1 MNSKV
6 ITVFEYGFLS
16 SVVSGNRCAKISVN
30 AFEYLES
37 LCLNQS
43 SEMKHF
49 LRLRSYSGERAL
61 QLKHYVGVIQI
72 PNGEQIEVLPKVGK
86 VSNEVTADERTIA
99 DSRKSLL
106 NMLKTMNGFRHI
118 ESADA
123 QVNQH
128 KMPLLEVFI
137 RQFLQSVNQL
147 VKRGLRSDYVS
158 QQGNLLFLK
167 GKLLTSKQL
176 KYNLVNKHKSYV
188 EYDEYLLDRPANR
201 LIHTALNK
209 IANYLKNNAHQR
221 LCRELSFAFN
231 DIPVSH
237 NIKQDFAQ
245 VKLNRGMSYYQTPL
259 AWAKLILEGMTPL
272 AMKGKANAISLL
284 FPMHDIFESYVGNV
298 IRRQL
303 QDNYSLE
310 EQARSEYLVQH
321 EDNEWFNLKPDFLIK
336 EGDTNRLVLD
346 TKWKLLDASLDNGS
360 DKYGLS
366 QSDFYQMFAYGHK
379 YLNGKGNLILIYP
392 KTDKFTK
399 AIKHSFD
406 FPKELKLWVIPFDIS
421 DSEDDSNRFDFSDDP
436 TIRTL
441 IRKIFKPN
449 IDEFNINLLSSDY

>member
-1 MNSKV
+1 MNGTV

-16 SVVSGNRCAKISVN
+16 CVLSDNRCAKISVD

-37 LCLNQS
+37 LCLNQG
-43 SEMKHF
+43 SEIKNF
-49 LRLRSYSGERAL
+49 LRLRSYNGERAL

-72 PNGEQIEVLPKVGK
+72 PNGEQIEVLPKIGK
-86 VSNEVTADERTIA
+86 VSNEATADKLTIVN
-99 DSRKSLL
+99 SRKSLL

-128 KMPLLEVFI
+128 KMPLFEVFI

-158 QQGNLLFLK
+158 RQDNLLFLK
-167 GKLLTSKQL
+167 GKLLTSQQL
-176 KYNLVNKHKSYV
+176 KYNLVNKHKFYV

-209 IANYLKNNAHQR
+209 ISKYSRNNAHQR

-231 DIPVSH
+231 DIPVS
-237 NIKQDFAQ
+237 NNVKQDFAQ
-245 VKLNRGMSYYQTPL
+245 VKLNRGMSYYHTPL
-259 AWAKLILEGMTPL
+259 AWTKLILDGMTPL
-272 AMKGKANAISLL
+272 AMKGSANAISLL
-284 FPMHDIFESYVGNV
+284 FPMHDIFESYVGSV
-298 IRRQL
+298 LRRQL

-336 EGDTNRLVLD
+336 EGGTNLLVLD

-366 QSDFYQMFAYGHK
+366 QSDFYQMFAYGHT
-379 YLNGKGNLILIYP
+379 YLKSEGNLILIYP
-392 KTDKFTK
+392 KTDKFSE

-406 FPKELKLWVIPFDIS
+406 FSDELKLWVVPFDVS
-421 DSEDDSNRFDFSDDP
+421 ADVDDEV
-436 TIRTL
+436 
-441 IRKIFKPN
+441 RKEF
-449 IDEFNINLLSSDY
+449 IDKILNL

>member
-1 MNSKV
+1 MNSNV

-16 SVVSGNRCAKISVN
+16 SVVSDNRCAKVSPD
-30 AFEYLES
+30 AFKYLES
-37 LCLNQS
+37 LCLNQA

-61 QLKHYVGVIQI
+61 QLKHYVGAIQI

-86 VSNEVTADERTIA
+86 VSNEATADKLTISN
-99 DSRKSLL
+99 SRKSLL

-123 QVNQH
+123 QVEQH
-128 KMPLLEVFI
+128 KMPLFEVFI

-158 QQGNLLFLK
+158 KQDNLLFLK
-167 GKLLTSKQL
+167 GKLLTSQQL
-176 KYNLVNKHKSYV
+176 KYNLVNKHRFYV
-188 EYDEYLLDRPANR
+188 EYDEYILDRPANR

-209 IANYLKNNAHQR
+209 IANYSKNNAHQR

-237 NIKQDFAQ
+237 NIKRDFAQ
-245 VKLNRGMSYYQTPL
+245 VKLNRGMSYYQTPV

-284 FPMHDIFESYVGNV
+284 FPMHDVFESYVGNI
-298 IRRQL
+298 IRSQL
-303 QDNYSLE
+303 QDNYSLK
-310 EQARSEYLVQH
+310 EQARSEYLVKH

-336 EGDTNRLVLD
+336 KGDTNRLILD
-346 TKWKLLDASLDNGS
+346 TKWKLLDANLDNGS

-366 QSDFYQMFAYGHK
+366 QNDFYQMFAYGHK
-379 YLNGKGNLILIYP
+379 YLNGKGNLALIYP

-399 AIKHSFD
+399 AIEHSFD
-406 FPKELKLWVIPFDIS
+406 FSGGLKLWVVPFDVS
-421 DSEDDSNRFDFSDDP
+421 SDVDDSER
-436 TIRTL
+436 I
-441 IRKIFKPN
+441 KPIEN
-449 IDEFNINLLSSDY
+449 IINYSLNA

>member
-16 SVVSGNRCAKISVN
+16 SVVSDNRCAKISN
-30 AFEYLES
+30 DAFKYLES
-37 LCLNQS
+37 LCLNQA

-49 LRLRSYSGERAL
+49 LRLRSYNGERAL

-72 PNGEQIEVLPKVGK
+72 PNGEQIEVLPKVGN
-86 VSNEVTADERTIA
+86 VSNEATADKLTIA
-99 DSRKSLL
+99 NSRQSLL
-106 NMLKTMNGFRHI
+106 NMLKTMNGFRHV

-123 QVNQH
+123 QVNKH
-128 KMPLLEVFI
+128 KMPLFEVFI

-147 VKRGLRSDYVS
+147 VKRGLRSGYISKQD
-158 QQGNLLFLK
+158 NLLFLK
-167 GKLLTSKQL
+167 GKLLTSQQL
-176 KYNLVNKHKSYV
+176 KHNLVKKHKFYV

-209 IANYLKNNAHQR
+209 IANYSKNNVHQR

-245 VKLNRGMSYYQTPL
+245 VKLDRGMSYYQTPL

-321 EDNEWFNLKPDFLIK
+321 EENEWFNLKPDFLIK
-336 EGDTNRLVLD
+336 EGGTNRLVLD
-346 TKWKLLDASLDNGS
+346 TKWKLLDASLGNGS

-366 QSDFYQMFAYGHK
+366 QSDLYQMFAYGHK
-379 YLNGKGNLILIYP
+379 YLNGKGNLVLIYP
-392 KTDKFTK
+392 KTDKFTEK
-399 AIKHSFD
+399 IKHSFD
-406 FPKELKLWVIPFDIS
+406 FSDDLKLWVVPFDVSADI
-421 DSEDDSNRFDFSDDP
+421 DSEVERLRHIVSIINISPVSNYLAD
-436 TIRTL
+436 
-441 IRKIFKPN
+441 
-449 IDEFNINLLSSDY
+449 

>member
-1 MNSKV
+1 MNSNV

-16 SVVSGNRCAKISVN
+16 SVVSDNRCAKVSPD
-30 AFEYLES
+30 AFKYLES
-37 LCLNQS
+37 LCLNQA
-43 SEMKHF
+43 SEMKNF

-86 VSNEVTADERTIA
+86 VSNEATADILTI
-99 DSRKSLL
+99 DNSRKSLL

-128 KMPLLEVFI
+128 KMPLFEVFI
-137 RQFLQSVNQL
+137 RQFLKSVNQL

-158 QQGNLLFLK
+158 KQDNLLFLK
-167 GKLLTSKQL
+167 GKLLTSQQL
-176 KYNLVNKHKSYV
+176 KYNLVNKHKFYV
-188 EYDEYLLDRPANR
+188 EYDEYILDRPANR

-209 IANYLKNNAHQR
+209 IANYSKNNAHQR

-284 FPMHDIFESYVGNV
+284 FPMHDIFESYVGSV
-298 IRRQL
+298 LRRQL

-336 EGDTNRLVLD
+336 EDDTTRLVLD
-346 TKWKLLDASLDNGS
+346 TKWKLLDSRDNNGS

-366 QSDFYQMFAYGHK
+366 QNDFYQMFAYAHK
-379 YLNGKGNLILIYP
+379 YLTGNNRQLILIYP
-392 KTDKFTK
+392 KTDKFSET
-399 AIKHSFD
+399 IGHS
-406 FPKELKLWVIPFDIS
+406 
-421 DSEDDSNRFDFSDDP
+421 FDFSDDIKLWVVP
-436 TIRTL
+436 
-441 IRKIFKPN
+441 F
-449 IDEFNINLLSSDY
+449 DVSSDVDDSERIKPIAKIVHSTVNPKRE

>member
-1 MNSKV
+1 MNSNV

-16 SVVSGNRCAKISVN
+16 SVVSDNRCAKVSPD
-30 AFEYLES
+30 AFKYLES
-37 LCLNQS
+37 LCLNQA

-86 VSNEVTADERTIA
+86 VSNEATADKLTI
-99 DSRKSLL
+99 DNSRKSLL

-128 KMPLLEVFI
+128 KMPLFEVFI

-158 QQGNLLFLK
+158 KQDNLLFLK
-167 GKLLTSKQL
+167 GKLLTSQQL
-176 KYNLVNKHKSYV
+176 KYNLVNKHKFCV
-188 EYDEYLLDRPANR
+188 EYDEYMLDRPANR

-209 IANYLKNNAHQR
+209 IAKYSKNNAHQR

-237 NIKQDFAQ
+237 NIKRDFAQ

-259 AWAKLILEGMTPL
+259 AWARLILEGMTPI
-272 AMKGKANAISLL
+272 AMQGSANAISLL
-284 FPMHDIFESYVGNV
+284 FPMHDIFESYVGSV
-298 IRRQL
+298 LRKQL
-303 QDNYSLE
+303 PDNYSLK
-310 EQARSEYLVQH
+310 EQARSEYMVKH
-321 EDNEWFNLKPDFLIK
+321 GDKDWFNLKPDFLIK

-346 TKWKLLDASLDNGS
+346 TKWKLLDARDDNGS

-366 QSDFYQMFAYGHK
+366 QNDFYQMFAYAHK
-379 YLNGKGNLILIYP
+379 YLTGNNRQLILIYP
-392 KTDKFTK
+392 KTDKFSET
-399 AIKHSFD
+399 IT
-406 FPKELKLWVIPFDIS
+406 
-421 DSEDDSNRFDFSDDP
+421 DSFDFSDDIKLWVVP
-436 TIRTL
+436 FDVSADVDDSERIKP
-441 IRKIFKPN
+441 IKKIVHLTVNPKR
-449 IDEFNINLLSSDY
+449 E

>member
-1 MNSKV
+1 
-6 ITVFEYGFLS
+6 
-16 SVVSGNRCAKISVN
+16 
-30 AFEYLES
+30 
-37 LCLNQS
+37 
-43 SEMKHF
+43 
-49 LRLRSYSGERAL
+49 
-61 QLKHYVGVIQI
+61 
-72 PNGEQIEVLPKVGK
+72 
-86 VSNEVTADERTIA
+86 
-99 DSRKSLL
+99 
-106 NMLKTMNGFRHI
+106 MNGFLHI

>member
-1 MNSKV
+1 MNGKV

-16 SVVSGNRCAKISVN
+16 CAISDNRCAKISAG

-43 SEMKHF
+43 SEIKYF
-49 LRLRSYSGERAL
+49 LRLRAYRGERAL
-61 QLKHYVGVIQI
+61 QLQHYVGVIQI
-72 PNGEQIEVLPKVGK
+72 PNGEQIEVLPKIGK
-86 VSNEVTADERTIA
+86 VSSEATADKTTIA
-99 DSRKSLL
+99 NSRKSLL

-118 ESADA
+118 ESVDA

-128 KMPLLEVFI
+128 KMPLFEVFI

-158 QQGNLLFLK
+158 RQDNLLFLK
-167 GKLLTSKQL
+167 GKLLTSQQL
-176 KYNLVNKHKSYV
+176 KHNLVNKHKFYV

-209 IANYLKNNAHQR
+209 IANYSKNNAHQR

-231 DIPVSH
+231 YIPVSH

-272 AMKGKANAISLL
+272 AMKGSANAISLL

-346 TKWKLLDASLDNGS
+346 TKWKLLDANLDNGS

-366 QSDFYQMFAYGHK
+366 QSDFYQMFAYGHT
-379 YLNGKGNLILIYP
+379 YLKSKGNLILIYP
-392 KTDKFTK
+392 KTDKFTE
-399 AIKHSFD
+399 AIQHSFD
-406 FPKELKLWVIPFDIS
+406 FSDELKLWVVPFDVS
-421 DSEDDSNRFDFSDDP
+421 SEVNNVDRFNLPDDIKDVGLF
-436 TIRTL
+436 L
-441 IRKIFKPN
+441 
-449 IDEFNINLLSSDY
+449 

>member
-1 MNSKV
+1 MNSNV

-16 SVVSGNRCAKISVN
+16 SVVSDNRCAKISDD
-30 AFEYLES
+30 AFKYLES
-37 LCLNQS
+37 LCLNQV

-72 PNGEQIEVLPKVGK
+72 PNGDQIEVLPKVGK
-86 VSNEVTADERTIA
+86 VSNEATADKLAIA
-99 DSRKSLL
+99 NSRKSLL

-123 QVNQH
+123 QVNQQ
-128 KMPLLEVFI
+128 KMPLFEVFI

-158 QQGNLLFLK
+158 RQDNLLFLK
-167 GKLLTSKQL
+167 GKLLTSQQL
-176 KYNLVNKHKSYV
+176 KHNLVNKHKFYV

-209 IANYLKNNAHQR
+209 ISNYSKNNAHQR

-237 NIKQDFAQ
+237 NIKQDFAK

-259 AWAKLILEGMTPL
+259 AWAKLILEDMTPL
-272 AMKGKANAISLL
+272 AMKGSANAISLL
-284 FPMHDIFESYVGNV
+284 FPMHDLFESYVGSV
-298 IRRQL
+298 LRRQL
-303 QDNYSLE
+303 KDNHSLE

-321 EDNEWFNLKPDFLIK
+321 SKNEWFNLKPDFLVK
-336 EGDTNRLVLD
+336 NDNANRLVLD
-346 TKWKLLDASLDNGS
+346 TKWKLLDSNLDNGS

-366 QSDFYQMFAYGHK
+366 QNDFYQMFAYGHK
-379 YLNGKGNLILIYP
+379 YLNGNGNLVLIYP
-392 KTDKFTK
+392 KTDKFQK
-399 AIKHSFD
+399 AIKRSFN
-406 FPKELKLWVIPFDIS
+406 FSKHLKLWVVPFDVS
-421 DSEDDSNRFDFSDDP
+421 DYAKDKDR
-436 TIRTL
+436 L
-441 IRKIFKPN
+441 ILNEELK
-449 IDEFNINLLSSDY
+449 LLSFLI

>member
-1 MNSKV
+1 MNSNV

-16 SVVSGNRCAKISVN
+16 SVVSDNRCAKVSPD
-30 AFEYLES
+30 AFKYLES
-37 LCLNQS
+37 LCLNQA

-86 VSNEVTADERTIA
+86 VSNEATADKLTI
-99 DSRKSLL
+99 DNSRKSLL

-128 KMPLLEVFI
+128 KMPLFEVFI

-158 QQGNLLFLK
+158 KQDNLLFLK
-167 GKLLTSKQL
+167 GKLLTSQQL
-176 KYNLVNKHKSYV
+176 KYNLVNKHKFYV
-188 EYDEYLLDRPANR
+188 EYDEYILDRPANR

-209 IANYLKNNAHQR
+209 IANYSKNNAHQR

-272 AMKGKANAISLL
+272 AMQGSANAISLL
-284 FPMHDIFESYVGNV
+284 FPMHDIFESYVGSV
-298 IRRQL
+298 LRRQL
-303 QDNYSLE
+303 PDNLSLK
-310 EQARSEYLVQH
+310 EQARSEHLVKH
-321 EDNEWFNLKPDFLIK
+321 GDKNWFNLKPDFLIK
-336 EGDTNRLVLD
+336 EDDTNSLVLD
-346 TKWKLLDASLDNGS
+346 TKWKLLDARDDNGS

-366 QSDFYQMFAYGHK
+366 QNDFYQMFAYAHK
-379 YLNGKGNLILIYP
+379 YLTGNNRQLILIYP
-392 KTDKFTK
+392 KTDKFSETI
-399 AIKHSFD
+399 AHSFD
-406 FPKELKLWVIPFDIS
+406 FSDDIKLWVIPFDVSSDID
-421 DSEDDSNRFDFSDDP
+421 DSERIKP
-436 TIRTL
+436 IV
-441 IRKIFKPN
+441 KIVHSTVNPKR
-449 IDEFNINLLSSDY
+449 E

>member
-16 SVVSGNRCAKISVN
+16 SVVSDNRCAKISDD
-30 AFEYLES
+30 AFKYLES
-37 LCLNQS
+37 LCLNQD

-49 LRLRSYSGERAL
+49 LRLRSYRGERAL

-86 VSNEVTADERTIA
+86 VSNEATADKLTITN
-99 DSRKSLL
+99 SRHALL

-123 QVNQH
+123 QVSQQ
-128 KMPLLEVFI
+128 KMPLFEVFI

-158 QQGNLLFLK
+158 RQDNLLFLK
-167 GKLLTSKQL
+167 GKLLTSQQL
-176 KYNLVNKHKSYV
+176 KQNLVNKHKFYV

-209 IANYLKNNAHQR
+209 IANYSKNNAHQR

-237 NIKQDFAQ
+237 NIKQDFTQ
-245 VKLNRGMSYYQTPL
+245 VKLDRGMSYYQTPL

-272 AMKGKANAISLL
+272 AMQGDANALSLL
-284 FPMHDIFESYVGNV
+284 FPMHDIFESYVGSV
-298 IRRQL
+298 LTRQL
-303 QDNYSLE
+303 QDNHSLE
-310 EQARSEYLVQH
+310 EQARTEHLVQH
-321 EDNEWFNLKPDFLIK
+321 GGNEWFNLKPDFLIK
-336 EGDTNRLVLD
+336 KGDTNRLVFD
-346 TKWKLLDASLDNGS
+346 TKWKLLDASQDNGS

-379 YLNGKGNLILIYP
+379 YLNGKGNLVLIYP
-392 KTDKFTK
+392 KTDKFQST
-399 AIKHSFD
+399 IKHSFNFSEHLNLWVVPFD
-406 FPKELKLWVIPFDIS
+406 VSADIEDEDRLIVNDELKQLSV
-421 DSEDDSNRFDFSDDP
+421 
-436 TIRTL
+436 L
-441 IRKIFKPN
+441 I
-449 IDEFNINLLSSDY
+449 